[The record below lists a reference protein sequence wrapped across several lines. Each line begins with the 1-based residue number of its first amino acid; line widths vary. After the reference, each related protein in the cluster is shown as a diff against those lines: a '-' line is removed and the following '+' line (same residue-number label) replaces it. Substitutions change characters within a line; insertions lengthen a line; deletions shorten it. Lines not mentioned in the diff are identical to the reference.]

1 MSQLP
6 PPPIGDSAPQPGP
19 APSGYAVGD
28 AFNYGWRKFQQNLA
42 PWLLACLIAIGV
54 VVLLWVLFILI
65 AGAIGLASTT
75 TIETASGGT
84 IYRTDTAGGVGLTIV
99 TIVFTVL
106 SALLGWIISAQF
118 IRAALGVTER
128 GVIDLGIFFKKELLG
143 PVIVAAFLLAVIQF
157 ALAVIGVVPLIGW
170 LIQFIGSIV
179 VTFFAQF
186 YAYFVLDQQQAPMES
201 IKSSF
206 SFVNQHLATIIVLF
220 LASIVA
226 IVIGALLCGIGLFIA
241 IPVTVMAHAYTYR
254 VLRGEPVAV

>member
-1 MSQLP
+1 LSQLP
-6 PPPIGDSAPQPGP
+6 PPVGDSTPPPGAAPG
-19 APSGYAVGD
+19 GYAVGD
-28 AFNYGWRKFQQNLA
+28 AFNYGWRKFQQNLG
-42 PWLLACLIAIGV
+42 PWLLACLIAILV
-54 VVLLWVLFILI
+54 VVLLWVVFIVI
-65 AGAIGLASTT
+65 AGAIGLANTT

-84 IYRTDTAGGVGLTIV
+84 IYRTDTAGSLALTAV
-99 TIVFTVL
+99 TILFTVL

-118 IRAALGVTER
+118 VRGALGVTQR
-128 GVIDLGIFFKKELLG
+128 GVIDVGIFFRKELLG

-179 VTFFAQF
+179 VAFFAQF
-186 YAYFVLDQQQAPMES
+186 YAYFVLDQQQAPLDS

-206 SFVNQHLATIIVLF
+206 SFVNQYLATIIVLF

-254 VLRGEPVAV
+254 VLRGEPVAA